1 MDLKTL
7 LDNLHNE
14 VSCSLYMCD
23 TSVNKSYQDIE
34 IGIVLTRAM

>member
-14 VSCSLYMCD
+14 VSCSVYMCD
-23 TSVNKSYQDIE
+23 TFVNKSYRDIE
-34 IGIVLTRAM
+34 IGIVLKCAM